1 MSTKWSTQVLGQS
14 GSSPNFG
21 ELFKDEYAIVFL
33 QGKNT
38 FGDLVYCY
46 VKVMMA
52 DIEKMHA
59 ILQGDAGFNPSDFGT
74 VVAAG
79 KGDPTL
85 EVKAELA
92 LTYPMLS
99 RPKPMVL
106 PQFQPSAAPIEKKA
120 WDEY

>member
-14 GSSPNFG
+14 SGSPNFG
-21 ELFKDEYAIVFL
+21 ELLKDEYALIFL

-46 VKVMMA
+46 VKVILP
-52 DIEKMHA
+52 DIDKMHA
-59 ILQGDAGFNPSDFGT
+59 ILQADAGFHPSDFGT

-79 KGDPTL
+79 KGDPTD

-92 LTYPMLS
+92 LTYPMLAQ
-99 RPKPMVL
+99 PKPINL
-106 PQFQPSAAPIEKKA
+106 PNLPPPATIEKKA